1 MVAKAAKGSS
11 SELEMR
17 NKHSDRSLLFLLI
30 WPLDLGELGV
40 DSRPWAGPVL
50 ENSCFSLELR
60 TGVTI
65 IAVLELLN
73 GLSYLSFAS
82 TPDHGPS
89 SQENTIAKISIAVYG
104 GIELIVA
111 ILMLVGINTALWQ
124 LIVC

>member
-1 MVAKAAKGSS
+1 M
-11 SELEMR
+11 
-17 NKHSDRSLLFLLI
+17 
-30 WPLDLGELGV
+30 
-40 DSRPWAGPVL
+40 L